1 MYYLYN
7 ISSPVYTY
15 MHCASWKDWGEFML
29 NVYIYI
35 YILRGYVPCRRPLGE
50 SGGVTVMHKSS
61 CWLFGGKDH
70 DGFQKIGGGGVR
82 AVPDHD
88 NVADTRRAR
97 CKRLPG
103 FNLQTSV
110 VFGPA
115 TQKPQ
120 AACRPHA
127 ISAGAAVCHH
137 GACSARPNHQGRR
150 IRICASDRPEIH
162 SRSTSPS
169 PASKVVRSC

>member
-1 MYYLYN
+1 MPGSN
-7 ISSPVYTY
+7 WEDI
-15 MHCASWKDWGEFML
+15 HK
-29 NVYIYI
+29 YIYI
-35 YILRGYVPCRRPLGE
+35 KGLRPLPPTPGRE
-50 SGGVTVMHKSS
+50 WGSHSDSTSHRVDCLAAKITMGSKKSTAVVYVQ
-61 CWLFGGKDH
+61 
-70 DGFQKIGGGGVR
+70 FQTTTTWQITG
-82 AVPDHD
+82 
-88 NVADTRRAR
+88 RAR

-120 AACRPHA
+120 AACLPRA

-169 PASKVVRSC
+169 PASKVVRSF